1 MNPLTEKNIRFI
13 FISALTL
20 YFFRAMVSWDI
31 RFVFL
36 NWNLFLAWLPVY
48 FARKLNKSS
57 GRPFQVIMLALAW
70 FFFLPNSFYIFT
82 DLVHLQWSKGFWKA
96 YDSILILAFA
106 LSGAA
111 YGFLSIH
118 LLKEPL
124 ERFFRALSLDH
135 IRGMF
140 ALLLLCSFGVYIG
153 RIGRWNTWDLVFN
166 PMDFFQYVF
175 EITRLS
181 NANVEVFIFTGL
193 FWLFL
198 VLIYTV
204 VYQYSLKRE
213 MHEVHS

>member
-20 YFFRAMVSWDI
+20 YFYRAMVSWDI

-48 FARKLNKSS
+48 FARKINKTSR
-57 GRPFQVIMLALAW
+57 RPLVIVLILAW
-70 FFFLPNSFYIFT
+70 LFFLPNSFYIFT
-82 DLVHLQWSKGFWKA
+82 DLIHLQWSNGFWKA

-118 LLKEPL
+118 LLKDLL
-124 ERFFRALSLDH
+124 EKFFRALSLDH

-153 RIGRWNTWDLVFN
+153 RIGRLNTWDLVFK
-166 PMDFFQYVF
+166 PMDVFQYVY
-175 EITRLS
+175 EITRLTDV
-181 NANVEVFIFTGL
+181 NLEVFTFTGL

-204 VYQYSLKRE
+204 VYQYSTKEE